1 MKTKFNK
8 TGIAVGILVITEV
21 GCKIVGCTT
30 SRISAILP
38 SKHSSSSYWSAPV
51 CVYFT
56 VPE

>member
-1 MKTKFNK
+1 MRAEFNK
-8 TGIAVGILVITEV
+8 TGIEEGILVITEV

-51 CVYFT
+51 SVYFT